1 MPCPLAFG
9 GGNETTRFCQSC
21 CRLSGSV
28 CMCGAR
34 TAARPHAAH
43 RRALERG
50 RGRSG
55 QQSTHH
61 GIPAAVG
68 AIGLDRRHNVRID
81 YRFVGGDPENYS
93 KYAAEL
99 VALAPDV
106 IVASGASLPV
116 MLQATRTV
124 PVVFAFA
131 ADPVGAGYI
140 ESLSRPGGNATGF
153 LLFEYDLSA
162 KWLELLKEI
171 APGVT
176 RVAVLRNPTE
186 MAGIGQFAIIQSV
199 ARSVGVDVSVINLR
213 DAGEIEQ
220 AVTAFARSS
229 NGGLV
234 VVASALAT
242 VQRALLIEL
251 AARHRLPTVYFERTF
266 VAGGGLIS
274 YGADLAEGY
283 RRAAGYVDRILKGEK
298 PADLPVQAPTKYEL
312 AINLKTAKTLGL
324 TIPPAVL
331 ARADTIIE

>member
-1 MPCPLAFG
+1 
-9 GGNETTRFCQSC
+9 
-21 CRLSGSV
+21 
-28 CMCGAR
+28 
-34 TAARPHAAH
+34 
-43 RRALERG
+43 
-50 RGRSG
+50 
-55 QQSTHH
+55 
-61 GIPAAVG
+61 
-68 AIGLDRRHNVRID
+68 VRID

-116 MLQATRTV
+116 MLQATHTV

-131 ADPVGAGYI
+131 ADPVGSGYI

-171 APGVT
+171 APSVT

-186 MAGIGQFAIIQSV
+186 MAGIGQFAIIQSA
-199 ARSVGVDVSVINLR
+199 ARSVGVDVSVGNLR
-213 DAGEIEQ
+213 DAGETER

-229 NGGLV
+229 NDGLV
-234 VVASALAT
+234 VVASASAT
-242 VQRALLIEL
+242 VQRNLIIEL

-312 AINLKTAKTLGL
+312 AINLKTAKALGL